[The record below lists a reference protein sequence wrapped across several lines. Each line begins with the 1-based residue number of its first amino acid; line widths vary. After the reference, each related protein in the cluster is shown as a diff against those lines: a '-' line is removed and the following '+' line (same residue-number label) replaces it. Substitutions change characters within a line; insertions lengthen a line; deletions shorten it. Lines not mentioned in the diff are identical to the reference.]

1 MKKHFSYLFS
11 IILFLLEGCCS
22 VDYVNHLPQHV
33 VIKNYGG
40 IALTSINKDGKQA
53 ITFNNDVSR
62 TSTTTIIDKN
72 DTLCVI
78 EPYMEGPD
86 HIFKSDIK
94 ILIINKILN
103 RVDTL
108 QAKFSIQKIDA
119 CNEYPKITEVIF
131 NGKKGVIRNMADRYG
146 DYWEVPL
153 R

>member
-1 MKKHFSYLFS
+1 MKNQYRYLFFVVF
-11 IILFLLEGCCS
+11 LLLEGCCS

-40 IALTSINKDGKQA
+40 FALTAINNAGKQA
-53 ITFNNDVSR
+53 ITFNNDVSK
-62 TSTTTIIDKN
+62 TSTKTVIDKN

-78 EPYMEGPD
+78 EPYAEGPD
-86 HIFKSDIK
+86 RLFKSDIK
-94 ILIINKILN
+94 VLIINKILN

-108 QAKFSIQKIDA
+108 QAKFSMQKIDS

-131 NGKKGVIRNMADRYG
+131 NGKKGVVRNMVDSYG

>member
-1 MKKHFSYLFS
+1 MRKQYNYLFF
-11 IILFLLEGCCS
+11 IILFLLESCCS

-40 IALTSINKDGKQA
+40 FALTAIDKNGKQA
-53 ITFNNDVSR
+53 ITFNNDISR
-62 TSTTTIIDKN
+62 TSTTTIIDKK

-78 EPYMEGPD
+78 EPYMENPD
-86 HIFKSDIK
+86 HLFNPDIK

-108 QAKFSIQKIDA
+108 QTKFVMQKIDA
-119 CNEYPKITEVIF
+119 CNEYPKITEVVF
-131 NGKKGVIRNMADRYG
+131 NSKKGVIRNMADRYG
-146 DYWEVPL
+146 DYWEVSL